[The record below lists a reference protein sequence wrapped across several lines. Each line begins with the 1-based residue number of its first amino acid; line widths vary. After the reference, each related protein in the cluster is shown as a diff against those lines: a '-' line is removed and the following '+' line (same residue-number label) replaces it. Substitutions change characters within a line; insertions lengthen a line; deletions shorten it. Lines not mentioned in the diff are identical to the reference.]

1 MKQLSHNGILVN
13 KYQPKKFG
21 IILRGSRIQLTAEQE
36 EMAVAWVKKLG
47 TDYVKDEVFARN
59 FFEDFGKALGKG
71 KISPEDVDFTEI
83 IKAVEKERNEKL
95 NMPKEERKRQA
106 EERKKMREENKERYG
121 YVVVDG
127 ERVEVS
133 NYIAEP
139 SSIFMG
145 RGKHPLRGRW
155 KKGAKEEDIILNL
168 SPDSPIPQSFL
179 IVANHCQLERFIN
192 EYFHCK
198 FGDEIFCR
206 LTKIHGQKNITSEN
220 IEKLKKIQNF
230 MQSFLRNIESG
241 QKLIEILQEKL
252 GENGLKNSKKI
263 QKNMQNIT
271 GGKLSRLDFIE
282 SSSLECVL
290 IILEKLTFSKNTE
303 GNVNSVETAISG
315 FLSSIIEPRLIEN
328 FQKQGKALTIG
339 EILKKGEIC
348 KYCVVIAI
356 GLFTCLNISVNMPW
370 KKVVWS
376 QNLWT
381 AKWDDKLRGK
391 EKYVWLSDTSA
402 VKQAR
407 EKEKF
412 DKAIEL
418 GKEYEKIKKH
428 ITDNLAAE
436 DLKRRKIATVC
447 YLIDALSMRVGDEKD
462 EDEADTVGATTLTK
476 DNVIIKQNN
485 LVRFDF
491 LGKDSVRWEK
501 EIVLPEQVVKNL
513 KEFMAGSQSEIF
525 EGVRSENVKLFLNEV
540 VPGLTSKVF
549 RTFHASKAVEDYFKK
564 TDVKREDVE
573 DYKKYFATM
582 ANLQAAVVC
591 NHKRTL
597 PKSWENTLQNKMER
611 LKVMKERLEEK
622 RNKAIDVLEQRI
634 KKLES
639 MQPTEKRGMK
649 LEGYKKK
656 LNSLKVGISEKDE
669 EKIKKMEL
677 KIKLMKETRDY
688 NLNTS
693 LKSYI
698 DPRIYWKWS
707 NKVNFNWKKY
717 YSKTLQRK
725 FSWVEKK
732 LHSSS

>member
-13 KYQPKKFG
+13 KYQPKGFY
-21 IILRGSRIQLTAEQE
+21 IFFRGSKIQLTAEQE

-47 TDYVKDEVFARN
+47 TEYVKDDVFARN
-59 FFEDFGKALGKG
+59 FFEDFGKALSKG
-71 KISPEDVDFTEI
+71 KISPEDVDFAEI

-95 NMPKEERKRQA
+95 NMSKEERKRQA
-106 EERKKMREENKERYG
+106 EERKKIREENKEMYG

-145 RGKHPLRGRW
+145 RGKHPLRGKW
-155 KKGAKEEDIILNL
+155 KEGAKESDIILNV
-168 SPDSPIPQSFL
+168 SPDSKVPKGSW
-179 IVANHCQLERFIN
+179 
-192 EYFHCK
+192 
-198 FGDEIFCR
+198 
-206 LTKIHGQKNITSEN
+206 
-220 IEKLKKIQNF
+220 KKIVW
-230 MQSFLRNIESG
+230 EP
-241 QKLIEILQEKL
+241 
-252 GENGLKNSKKI
+252 
-263 QKNMQNIT
+263 
-271 GGKLSRLDFIE
+271 
-282 SSSLECVL
+282 ECMW
-290 IILEKLTFSKNTE
+290 I
-303 GNVNSVETAISG
+303 
-315 FLSSIIEPRLIEN
+315 
-328 FQKQGKALTIG
+328 
-339 EILKKGEIC
+339 
-348 KYCVVIAI
+348 
-356 GLFTCLNISVNMPW
+356 
-370 KKVVWS
+370 
-376 QNLWT
+376 

-391 EKYVWLSDTSA
+391 EKYIWLADSSS
-402 VKQAR
+402 VKQER
-407 EKEKF
+407 EIEKF
-412 DKAIEL
+412 DKAKIVE
-418 GKEYEKIKKH
+418 KNYEKIKNH
-428 ITDNLAAE
+428 IIDNLAAE
-436 DLKRRKIATVC
+436 DLKRRKVATVC

-476 DNVIIKQNN
+476 NNIIIKQNN

-501 EIVLPEQVVKNL
+501 ELVMPEQVVKNL
-513 KEFMAGSQSEIF
+513 KDFMAGCKSEIF

-549 RTFHASKAVEDYFKK
+549 RTFHASKAVEDYFKR
-564 TDVKREDVE
+564 TDVKGEDVE

-597 PKSWENTLQNKMER
+597 PKSWEKTLENKTER
-611 LKVMKERLEEK
+611 FKLLKERLEEK
-622 RNKAIDVLEQRI
+622 RNKAIEVLGQRI

-639 MQPTEKRGMK
+639 MQLTEKRRLK
-649 LEGYKKK
+649 LEEYKNK
-656 LNSLKVGISEKDE
+656 LSSLKVGMNEKDE
-669 EKIKKMEL
+669 EKIKKMDL

-707 NKVNFNWKKY
+707 NKVNFDWKKY

-732 LHSSS
+732 

>member
-13 KYQPKKFG
+13 KYQARGFY
-21 IILRGSRIQLTAEQE
+21 ILFRGRKILLTAEQE

-59 FFEDFGKALGKG
+59 FFEDFGKLLGIKE
-71 KISPEDVDFTEI
+71 KISPEDVDFSEI
-83 IKAVEKERNEKL
+83 TKAVEKERNEKL
-95 NMPKEERKRQA
+95 NMSKEERKRQA
-106 EERKKMREENKERYG
+106 EERKKIREENKERYG

-145 RGKHPLRGRW
+145 RGKHPLRGKW
-155 KKGAKEEDIILNL
+155 KEGAKESDIILNI
-168 SPDSPIPQSFL
+168 SPDSQVPKGSW
-179 IVANHCQLERFIN
+179 
-192 EYFHCK
+192 
-198 FGDEIFCR
+198 
-206 LTKIHGQKNITSEN
+206 
-220 IEKLKKIQNF
+220 KKIVW
-230 MQSFLRNIESG
+230 EP
-241 QKLIEILQEKL
+241 
-252 GENGLKNSKKI
+252 
-263 QKNMQNIT
+263 
-271 GGKLSRLDFIE
+271 
-282 SSSLECVL
+282 ECMW
-290 IILEKLTFSKNTE
+290 
-303 GNVNSVETAISG
+303 
-315 FLSSIIEPRLIEN
+315 
-328 FQKQGKALTIG
+328 IG
-339 EILKKGEIC
+339 
-348 KYCVVIAI
+348 
-356 GLFTCLNISVNMPW
+356 
-370 KKVVWS
+370 
-376 QNLWT
+376 
-381 AKWDDKLRGK
+381 KWDDKLRGK
-391 EKYVWLSDTSA
+391 EKYIWLADSSS

-412 DKAIEL
+412 DMAKVVE
-418 GKEYEKIKKH
+418 KNYEKIKNH
-428 ITDNLAAE
+428 MTNNLTAE

-485 LVRFDF
+485 LVKFDF

-501 EIVLPEQVVKNL
+501 EVVLPEQVVKNL

-540 VPGLTSKVF
+540 VPGLTSKIF

-573 DYKKYFATM
+573 DYKKYFAAM

-597 PKSWENTLQNKMER
+597 PKSWEKTLEKKMER

-639 MQPTEKRGMK
+639 MQPTEKRRLK
-649 LEGYKKK
+649 LEEYKNK
-656 LNSLKVGISEKDE
+656 LSPLKARMSEKDE
-669 EKIKKMEL
+669 QKIKKMEL

-707 NKVNFNWKKY
+707 NKVNFDWKKY

-725 FSWVEKK
+725 FSWVK
-732 LHSSS
+732 